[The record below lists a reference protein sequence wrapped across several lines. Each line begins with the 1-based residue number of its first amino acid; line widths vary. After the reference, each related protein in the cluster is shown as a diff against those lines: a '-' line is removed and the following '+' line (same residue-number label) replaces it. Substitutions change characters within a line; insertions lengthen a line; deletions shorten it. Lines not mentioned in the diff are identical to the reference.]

1 MIDKKYEKYT
11 REEYTMEEEIFEHYK
26 EIRKAVNDV
35 QNLKYSFEDKLSGSP
50 EFKAGFIAG
59 VKIMSS
65 IFMDM

>member
-1 MIDKKYEKYT
+1 MIDKKYERYT
-11 REEYTMEEEIFEHYK
+11 REEYTMEEEMFEHYK

-35 QNLKYSFEDKLSGSP
+35 QNLKYSFEDKLSGSS